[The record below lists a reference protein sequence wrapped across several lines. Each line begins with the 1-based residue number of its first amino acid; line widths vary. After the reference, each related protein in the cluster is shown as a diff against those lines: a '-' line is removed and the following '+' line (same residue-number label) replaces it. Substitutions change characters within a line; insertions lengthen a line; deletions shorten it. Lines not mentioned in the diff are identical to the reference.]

1 MADDELSR
9 NEHIKDASNF
19 LRGTLAEGLQD
30 EITGAITE
38 DDQQLVKF
46 HGMYL
51 QDDRDLRPE
60 RGRKKMEKAFA
71 FMIRVRIPGGVLTP
85 QQWLALDQVARD
97 YGNGTM
103 RLTTRQT
110 VQLHGIIKSNL
121 KSTLKEI
128 DTVLLNTIAACGD
141 VNRNVMCN
149 PNPFQSRAHAAAQD
163 LAKAVSDHL
172 LPQTPAYREIWLDG
186 ERVAGGEAEV
196 EEPIYGKT
204 YLPRKFKVVVAV
216 PPSNDVDIFA
226 HDLGFIA
233 ILDDKGEVAGWN
245 VTVGGGMGM
254 THGETDTYPR
264 TADVMGYCSTKDAVA
279 IAEAVVTVQR
289 DWGDR
294 KSRKHARLKYTIE
307 DRGLDAFRS
316 EVERRSGV
324 ALAPA
329 KPYTFTSTGDRY
341 GWTQGDDGRGHLT
354 LFIQN
359 GRIHDIPGAA
369 QQTVLRNIAQAH
381 DGDIRITPNQNLI
394 IANVPTE
401 KQWEIEAL
409 ARAAGMLAPWSGLR
423 RNSMAC
429 VALPTC
435 GLALAE
441 SERYLPDLMTALDE
455 RLAAHG
461 LSADDIVIRMTGC
474 PNGCARP
481 YLAEIGLV
489 GKGPGRYNLYLGA
502 AFDGS
507 RLSKLYAEDLEHDGI
522 VGALDPIFGA
532 YAAERERGERFGDF
546 TIRAGF
552 VAKTGNGADFHA
564 NVGRKASHV
573 AAE

>member
-1 MADDELSR
+1 MTDEVSR
-9 NEHIKDASNF
+9 NERIKEASDY
-19 LRGTLAEGLQD
+19 LRGTLAEGLRE
-30 EITGAITE
+30 EITGAIVE
-38 DDQQLVKF
+38 DDAQLVKF

-60 RGRKKMEKAFA
+60 RARKKMEKAFS
-71 FMIRVRIPGGVLTP
+71 FMIRVRIPGGVLNP
-85 QQWLALDQVARD
+85 QQWLALDEVARV

-110 VQLHGIIKSNL
+110 VQLHGVIKSNL
-121 KSTLKEI
+121 KATLRGI
-128 DTVLLNTIAACGD
+128 DKVLLNSIAACGD
-141 VNRNVMCN
+141 INRNVMCN
-149 PNPFQSRAHAAAQD
+149 VLPEQSRAHAMALEMAR
-163 LAKAVSDHL
+163 AISDDL
-172 LPQTPAYREIWLDG
+172 LPHTPAYREIWLDG
-186 ERVAGGEAEV
+186 ERIAGGEEEV
-196 EEPIYGKT
+196 VEPIYGKT
-204 YLPRKFKVVVAV
+204 YLPRKFKIVVAV

-226 HDLGFIA
+226 HDLGYIA
-233 ILDDKGEVAGWN
+233 ITDNTGNLAGWN

-254 THGETDTYPR
+254 THGEPEAYPR
-264 TADVMGYCSTKDAVA
+264 TADVMGFCETKDAVK

-294 KSRKHARLKYTIE
+294 KNRKHARLKYTIE
-307 DRGLDAFRS
+307 DRGLDNFRA
-316 EVERRSGV
+316 EVERRAGV
-324 ALAPA
+324 KLGSP
-329 KPYTFTSTGDRY
+329 KPFTFTSTGDRF
-341 GWTQGDDGRGHLT
+341 GWSEGIDGRGHLT
-354 LFIQN
+354 LFVQN
-359 GRIHDIPGAA
+359 GRVHDVAGSA
-369 QQTVLRNIAQAH
+369 QQTALRTIAQVH
-381 DGDIRITPNQNLI
+381 EGDFRITPNQNLV

-401 KQWEIEAL
+401 QQPEIERI
-409 ARAAGMLAPWSGLR
+409 AREANLLAPWSGLR

-441 SERYLPDLMTALDE
+441 SERYLPDLLTALDE

-507 RLSKLYAEDLEHDGI
+507 RMNKLYAEDLDHAGI
-522 VGALDPIFGA
+522 VAALDPVLSA
-532 YAAERERGERFGDF
+532 YAAERQKGERFGDF
-546 TIRAGF
+546 TIRGGF
-552 VAKTGNGADFHA
+552 VVASGNGADFHA
-564 NVGRKASHV
+564 NTGKHRVS
-573 AAE
+573 